1 MASENNKPF
10 DGLSDLL
17 DAYEALALLTMNED
31 GHSSPSWVL
40 LHHLNGQLRAFVDSA
55 DQRGMV
61 S

>member
-17 DAYEALALLTMNED
+17 EAYEALALLTMNED
-31 GHSSPSWVL
+31 GPSSPSWVL
-40 LHHLNGQLRAFVDSA
+40 LHHLNGQLRAFVDWA
-55 DQRGMV
+55 DNQCLV